1 MSFKRVATAVAIG
14 LGGLLLG
21 WAVLFI
27 FLNMSGRS
35 YCPAGACATGGDA
48 TTGWVFGFF
57 IAGLATLLVALSIAA
72 NTQSWRKRWPTAFA
86 AGGLLIGL
94 GPGWL
99 LHEAMTGQ
107 RVMIDWHAPADHP
120 QAVRGVGNWSVGST
134 VVRARTDGLTA
145 YAGRDGQVRWDLTA
159 PVRESVCAMSAR
171 TSKGTGLVAFSG
183 YLKPCTTLTLVN
195 LSTGKSVWQ
204 QKIKGDE
211 SFPGAT
217 DGRIALAD
225 GTAVVLEEEAVRG
238 LDAGNGKQRWKRPVP
253 RDCQAV
259 TVEASAAR
267 LLLVE
272 QCRKGRVGDITMRL
286 TSLDAGTGK
295 QRWSSPLPVKTGY
308 ASLYTVSVEPAVI
321 ALKERDERGTA
332 AVLSFDDKG
341 RARATVPFSGRTE
354 TLAIGNGGFKARPA
368 LTALVVGD
376 TLVTAAKD
384 PGDNL
389 YVRRVSGYSLADGRR
404 LWSKKYGSGKAYRD
418 EVEALAVRPG
428 GRLAVLTKTL
438 TDGTIRPLDPR
449 TGRQAGDIEP
459 VSGRD
464 DLVGRGGAELLPDA
478 DRGYVVV
485 NQDGTDDA
493 PPAWGASR

>member
-1 MSFKRVATAVAIG
+1 MTKAVAIG

-21 WAVLFI
+21 WGVLFS
-27 FLNMSGRS
+27 FLNMGGRS
-35 YCPAGACATGGDA
+35 YCPGGACAPGRDTA
-48 TTGWVFGFF
+48 F
-57 IAGLATLLVALSIAA
+57 GLAVTFLIVGAIALVVSLAIAA
-72 NTQSWRKRWPTAFA
+72 NTESWRKRSRFAFA
-86 AGGLLIGL
+86 ATGLVVGLL
-94 GPGWL
+94 PGWL
-99 LHEAMTGQ
+99 WHDSLIGQ
-107 RVMIDWHAPADHP
+107 RVRLDWHAPADRP
-120 QAVRGVGNWSVGST
+120 EAVRGVGNWSVGST

-195 LSTGKSVWQ
+195 LSTGKSLWQ
-204 QKIKGDE
+204 QKIKGDG
-211 SFPGAT
+211 SFRDAT

-238 LDAGNGKQRWKRPVP
+238 LDAANGKQRWKRPVP

-272 QCRKGRVGDITMRL
+272 QCRKDRADDFTMRL

-308 ASLYTVSVEPAVI
+308 SSLYTVSVEPAVI

-332 AVLSFDDKG
+332 AVLSFDDTG
-341 RARATVPFSGRTE
+341 RARATVPFAGRTE

-376 TLVTAAKD
+376 TLVTAAKE
-384 PGDNL
+384 PGSSSA
-389 YVRRVSGYSLADGRR
+389 RRVSGYSLADGRR
-404 LWSKKYGSGKAYRD
+404 LWSKKYGSGKVYSD

-428 GRLAVLTKTL
+428 GRLAVLTKSF

-464 DLVGRGGAELLPDA
+464 DLVGRTGAELLPDA

-485 NQDGTDDA
+485 NHDGTDDA
-493 PPAWGASR
+493 PPVWGASR

>member
-1 MSFKRVATAVAIG
+1 MSFVSVAKAVAIG

-21 WAVLFI
+21 WGVLFI
-27 FLNMSGRS
+27 FLNMGGRS
-35 YCPAGACATGGDA
+35 YCPGGACATGKDA
-48 TTGWVFGFF
+48 AFGLTITFL
-57 IAGLATLLVALSIAA
+57 IVGLVALVIALAVAA
-72 NTQSWRKRWPTAFA
+72 NTESWRKRSRFAFA
-86 AGGLLIGL
+86 ATGLVVGLL
-94 GPGWL
+94 PGWL
-99 LHEAMTGQ
+99 WHDSLIGQ
-107 RVMIDWHAPADHP
+107 RVRLDWHAPTDRP
-120 QAVRGVGNWSVGST
+120 EAVRGVGNWSVGST

-159 PVRESVCAMSAR
+159 PVRESVCAMSTR

-211 SFPGAT
+211 SFPTAT

-238 LDAGNGKQRWKRPVP
+238 LDAENGKQRWKRPVP

-286 TSLDAGTGK
+286 TSLDAATGK
-295 QRWSSPLPVKTGY
+295 QRWSSPLPVKSGY
-308 ASLYTVSVEPAVI
+308 SSLYTLSVEPPVI

-332 AVLSFDDKG
+332 AVLSFDDAG

-354 TLAIGNGGFKARPA
+354 TLAIDNGGFKARPA

-384 PGDNL
+384 PGSS
-389 YVRRVSGYSLADGRR
+389 YVRRVSGYSLADGRP
-404 LWSKKYGSGKAYRD
+404 LWSKKYGSGKVYRD
-418 EVEALAVRPG
+418 EVEALAVRPR
-428 GRLAVLTKTL
+428 GRLAVLTKTFS
-438 TDGTIRPLDPR
+438 DGTIRPLDPR